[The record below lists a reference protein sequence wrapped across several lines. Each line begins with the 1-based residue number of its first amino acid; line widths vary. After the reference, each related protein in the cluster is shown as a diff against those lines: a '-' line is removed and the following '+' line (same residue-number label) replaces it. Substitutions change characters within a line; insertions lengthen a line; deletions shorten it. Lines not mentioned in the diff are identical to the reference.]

1 MKNHSTH
8 RVIAV
13 LVVAGL
19 ASISGTT
26 MAQERD
32 VEAAD
37 DRPLLAGPQV
47 QEERLPGVESGFT
60 MVRGESARMGGQPVP
75 PQAFRAA
82 LSSLMAE
89 DAPMTVRLSPE
100 QRERIMAHV
109 REFES
114 KARGLRDRGSRGQ
127 RRAASEQDRR
137 SGVEDRAA
145 KRRDAGRQAPETV
158 EEGRRGR
165 RGQSDARPEDA
176 MASGEQ
182 RAVMAR
188 AMADLQH
195 RIWAE
200 LSSAQQAHVGTQIE
214 EYRARAE
221 EQRAGQLR
229 ERYRKEIGQRFDE
242 AEQQRGG
249 AARQRDRGD
258 MRLLGRAELGP
269 DPMLEVGHRPCHH
282 GALFTRCHRIFGPR
296 VGLSSPTPTSF
307 LNRLGRLPS
316 SVAPFGSPILD
327 ARAAVLLRCCT
338 ALAA

>member
-1 MKNHSTH
+1 
-8 RVIAV
+8 
-13 LVVAGL
+13 
-19 ASISGTT
+19 TT

-60 MVRGESARMGGQPVP
+60 MERGESARMGGQPVP

-89 DAPMTVRLSPE
+89 DAPMTVRISPE

-137 SGVEDRAA
+137 AGVEDRAA
-145 KRRDAGRQAPETV
+145 KRRDAGRQAPEAV

-249 AARQRDRGD
+249 AARQRDRGGVNEGEVD
-258 MRLLGRAELGP
+258 SFGTLLADLPEPVRDRVSRRLEN
-269 DPMLEVGHRPCHH
+269 
-282 GALFTRCHRIFGPR
+282 
-296 VGLSSPTPTSF
+296 LSEE
-307 LNRLGRLPS
+307 R
-316 SVAPFGSPILD
+316 
-327 ARAAVLLRCCT
+327 RAALLERIRNMSPEQRQRLVQRLT
-338 ALAA
+338 QGGADTPNQRRQP

>member
-1 MKNHSTH
+1 MKNHSTN

-13 LVVAGL
+13 LAVAGL

-60 MVRGESARMGGQPVP
+60 MERGESARMGGQPVP
-75 PQAFRAA
+75 PQAFRAV

-89 DAPMTVRLSPE
+89 DAPMTVRISPE

-114 KARGLRDRGSRGQ
+114 KARGLRDGGSRGQ

-137 SGVEDRAA
+137 SGVDDRAA
-145 KRRDAGRQAPETV
+145 KRRDAGRQLPEAV

-176 MASGEQ
+176 MASDEQ

-249 AARQRDRGD
+249 APRQRDRGGFNEGEVD
-258 MRLLGRAELGP
+258 SFGTLLADLPEPVRDRVSRRLEN
-269 DPMLEVGHRPCHH
+269 
-282 GALFTRCHRIFGPR
+282 
-296 VGLSSPTPTSF
+296 LSEE
-307 LNRLGRLPS
+307 R
-316 SVAPFGSPILD
+316 
-327 ARAAVLLRCCT
+327 RAALLERIRNMSPEQRQRLVQRLT
-338 ALAA
+338 QGSADTPNQRRQP